1 MLSDN
6 TNARL
11 MQPDTS
17 YVHIDRRG
25 KASVNCQR
33 EFSRLAAEAL
43 HALEEQDLSKP
54 LRPVYTIEEAQKK

>member
-6 TNARL
+6 VNARI

-17 YVHIDRRG
+17 YVHIDHRG

-33 EFSRLAAEAL
+33 EFSVLAQQAVR
-43 HALEEQDLSKP
+43 ALEEQDLAKP
-54 LRPVYTIEEAQKK
+54 LQPLYTIEEAQKK